1 MQSAGYGIDVTIDRM
16 YEATMGQG
24 RGSMPLRKAQMH
36 LGAVVSRVNKKTT
49 TGEKIIPGDLKHT
62 YRLTRVSVQHAP
74 I

>member
-1 MQSAGYGIDVTIDRM
+1 MQSVGYGVDVSIDRM

-24 RGSMPLRKAQMH
+24 RGNMPLRKAQMH

-62 YRLTRVSVQHAP
+62 YRLKLSA
-74 I
+74 

>member
-1 MQSAGYGIDVTIDRM
+1 MQSVGYGVDVSIDRM

-24 RGSMPLRKAQMH
+24 KGNMPLRKAQMH

-62 YRLTRVSVQHAP
+62 YRLKLSA
-74 I
+74 